1 MPIVSAFFGI
11 IITMYWR
18 EHGRPHFHAKYGE
31 HGATFDIETLDI
43 LTGNLPR
50 RARLVVLEW
59 AFEHREEL
67 MQNWRLCQ
75 EYSTPNPITPLE

>member
-31 HGATFDIETLDI
+31 YGATFDIETLEI
-43 LTGNLPR
+43 LTGSLPR
-50 RARLVVLEW
+50 RARLMVLEW
-59 AFEHREEL
+59 AFEHRGEL

-75 EYSTPNPITPLE
+75 EFSTPNPITPLE